1 MVVSYP
7 CILTYDPD
15 FGFDVYFPDFNKEF
29 GGMSFGRTWQES
41 LCVAKDLLGLMCFSL
56 MADGKVLPDVSMP
69 LCGHGSVVRLIE
81 VDMDEYIRLVKFYHK
96 RGHGSRWRNILS
108 ARERYWYSRMERCPI

>member
-1 MVVSYP
+1 MVVSYS
-7 CILTYDPD
+7 CVLTHDPD
-15 FGFDVYFPDFNKEF
+15 FGFDVYFPDFKKEF

-41 LCVAKDLLGLMCFSL
+41 ICVAKDLLGLMCFSL
-56 MADGKVLPDVSMP
+56 MADGKDLPDVSTP
-69 LCGHGSVVRLIE
+69 LCGPGSVVRLIE

-108 ARERYWYSRMERCPI
+108 ARERYWYPRMECCPI